1 MWELLVKWRPSD
13 ECDGVQ
19 QLRGL
24 HRLPGLPLLHG
35 LLLPAEPLQSQGRK
49 QFCRLQ
55 PLFSRHFSD
64 LILSSEPPIKSR
76 QAGNKTK
83 KLLNFLLAWQAA
95 GLIRTLS
102 GIIKSLLSSQVDIW
116 VLVAS
121 LPPPTLPLY
130 THQDEYR
137 EKFTNL
143 TKFGS
148 KRANFGLVPTTNRSR
163 TWREK
168 VYNSHCCWLI
178 PRPDIYKAQFFLS
191 WETKA
196 ARLWGNFREI
206 CC

>member
-1 MWELLVKWRPSD
+1 MNLSRDLSNLIWVLKINGSFFFRICIAMWELLVKWRPSD

-121 LPPPTLPLY
+121 LSPPTPSPPPQHTPRRISGEVYKLNKVWIQESELWI
-130 THQDEYR
+130 
-137 EKFTNL
+137 
-143 TKFGS
+143 GS
-148 KRANFGLVPTTNRSR
+148 
-163 TWREK
+163 
-168 VYNSHCCWLI
+168 YNQLESSMAGKSL
-178 PRPDIYKAQFFLS
+178 
-191 WETKA
+191 
-196 ARLWGNFREI
+196 
-206 CC
+206 

>member
-116 VLVAS
+116 VLVAPP
-121 LPPPTLPLY
+121 LPSIPP
-130 THQDEYR
+130 HQDEYR
-137 EKFTNL
+137 QKFTNL

-148 KRANFGLVPTTNRSR
+148 KRANFGLVPTTNWSR
-163 TWREK
+163 AWREK

-178 PRPDIYKAQFFLS
+178 SRPDYLQSSVFLVMRD
-191 WETKA
+191 KGCQA
-196 ARLWGNFREI
+196 LRKL
-206 CC
+206 